1 MKGLEKQYKAIPLEE
16 RIAMSLAEEIPE
28 QWRPFVICDQW
39 LVVKCYFSR
48 RADLRP
54 EEVAVLATDDDYVI
68 RLSIA
73 KREDLTSEMVQ
84 AFVRDRDPNVR
95 HAIARNRLLPEAQR
109 QQLETDVDE
118 LVMLAA
124 RKGPREIR
132 FRQRP
137 GQAVLI
143 R

>member
-1 MKGLEKQYKAIPLEE
+1 MADLEKQYKAIPLEE

-28 QWRPFVICDQW
+28 QWRPYVIRDQW

-54 EEVAVLATDDDYVI
+54 SEVAVLAEDDDYVI

-73 KREDLTSEMVQ
+73 KREDLTPEMVQ
-84 AFVRDRDPNVR
+84 AFVADRDPNVR
-95 HAIARNRLLPEAQR
+95 HAIARNRLLPEAMR
-109 QQLETDVDE
+109 EMLKSDVDE
-118 LVMLAA
+118 LVTQAA
-124 RKGPREIR
+124 KKGAREVR